1 VPIPRRRGR
10 LQNCNVPRPQPTA
23 LLKSSIALWLLLLT
37 CTASALAGAPG
48 ISPQSMPHYLLL
60 EQALPRYRA
69 LAAQP
74 ALTQLP
80 RLPQRSLKSGDSWE
94 GVPALRALLMS
105 LGDLP
110 AHTATPAVAA
120 PGGAAPTAASAPA
133 SATPLSATTVLDPAL
148 VAALHHFQERHG
160 LESDGVL
167 GPATWRA
174 LTTPLAQRVHQIE
187 RTLARWREL
196 PPNPHSRAIF
206 INIPRFRLYAIS
218 GMGSSESD
226 MLRIDVVVGQTM
238 RALRTPTFTADMTH
252 LIFRPYWEVPHSIAR
267 NEIVPAA
274 RANAGYLARN
284 HFELVDAAGRV
295 VAGTP
300 ASLQQLAFGTLRV
313 RQQPGPDNAL
323 GGVKFMMPNAHNV
336 YLHDTPARALFS
348 RTRRAFSHGCI
359 RVADPVALARFAL
372 QDDPAWTTERIAAA
386 MQADAPQQVDLK
398 EPIRVYIVYGTA
410 IARED
415 GSVLFLDD
423 LYGLERN

>member
-1 VPIPRRRGR
+1 
-10 LQNCNVPRPQPTA
+10 
-23 LLKSSIALWLLLLT
+23 
-37 CTASALAGAPG
+37 
-48 ISPQSMPHYLLL
+48 MPHYLLL
-60 EQALPRYRA
+60 EQALPRYRV

-80 RLPQRSLKSGDSWE
+80 RLPRRSLKSGDSWE
-94 GVPALRALLMS
+94 GVPALRALLTA

-110 AHTATPAVAA
+110 AHAATPAVAA
-120 PGGAAPTAASAPA
+120 PGGAASAAASASA
-133 SATPLSATTVLDPAL
+133 SATPLPATTVLDPAL

-174 LTTPLAQRVHQIE
+174 LTTPLAQRVRQIE
-187 RTLARWREL
+187 HTLARWREL

-218 GMGSSESD
+218 GMASSESG
-226 MLRIDVVVGQTM
+226 MLPIDVVVGQTM
-238 RALRTPTFTADMTH
+238 RALRTPTFTEDMTH
-252 LIFRPYWEVPHSIAR
+252 LIFRPYWEVPRSIAS

-274 RANAGYLARN
+274 RADAGYLARN
-284 HFELVDAAGRV
+284 NFELVDAAGRI
-295 VAGTP
+295 VAATP
-300 ASLQQLAFGTLRV
+300 ASLQQLDAGALRV
-313 RQQPGPDNAL
+313 RQRPGIDNAL
-323 GGVKFMMPNAHNV
+323 GGVKFMLPNAHNV

-359 RVADPVALARFAL
+359 RVADPAALARFAL

-386 MQADAPQQVDLK
+386 MQADTPQQVDLK

-423 LYGLERN
+423 LYGLDRN